1 MGAAPDFGGS
11 GNVFSLDGAP
21 WEHARALLKPQF
33 VRDQVADFTEL
44 EKHVQRFLQRAAPQ
58 GKAGVTTVDL
68 QPLLSDLIM
77 DSSTEALF
85 GESSDIQLGDEANS
99 NKTAGLLLS
108 NALGVGTYVSA
119 VRISMG
125 IMASWLLLGW

>member
-1 MGAAPDFGGS
+1 MKAAPDFGGS

-33 VRDQVADFTEL
+33 VRDQVADFTDL
-44 EKHVQRFLQRAAPQ
+44 EKHVQRFLRRVSPPDKT
-58 GKAGVTTVDL
+58 GIVTVDL

-77 DSSTEALF
+77 DSATEALF
-85 GESSDIQLGDEANS
+85 GESSDTQLEDETTS
-99 NKTAGLLLS
+99 NQKAGLLLRD
-108 NALGVGTYVSA
+108 ALGVGTYVSA